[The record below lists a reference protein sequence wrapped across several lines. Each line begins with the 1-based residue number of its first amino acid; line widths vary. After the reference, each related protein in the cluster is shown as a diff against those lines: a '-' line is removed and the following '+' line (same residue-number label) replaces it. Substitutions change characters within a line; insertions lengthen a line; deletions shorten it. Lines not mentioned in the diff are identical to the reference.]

1 MKDKNIL
8 EREYD
13 AGLLRFTFNN
23 ADKRLS
29 KDINVIGVEKISF
42 ESRKN
47 VPSPTYQKEGRPFEA
62 PTSILKR

>member
-13 AGLLRFTFNN
+13 AGLLRFTFNS

-29 KDINVIGVEKISF
+29 KNINVIGVEKTASKVEGMSLLQRI
-42 ESRKN
+42 KKKKA
-47 VPSPTYQKEGRPFEA
+47 PSKYLPAF
-62 PTSILKR
+62 

>member
-1 MKDKNIL
+1 MTQGCLD
-8 EREYD
+8 
-13 AGLLRFTFNN
+13 LLSTAD

-29 KDINVIGVEKISF
+29 KDINVIGVEKNSF

-47 VPSPTYQKEGRPFEA
+47 GPSPMYQKEGRPFEA